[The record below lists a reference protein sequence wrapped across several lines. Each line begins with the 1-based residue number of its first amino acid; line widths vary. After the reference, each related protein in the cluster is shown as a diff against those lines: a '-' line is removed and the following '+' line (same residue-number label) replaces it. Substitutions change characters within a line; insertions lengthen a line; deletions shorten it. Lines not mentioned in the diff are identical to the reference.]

1 MLRQY
6 GFAAGTAVLSLFNS
20 DAGIKAHP
28 KYKAAKS
35 GDPGA
40 ALALNVDLAVR
51 WLFENDSRFSPGCIF
66 VAPHAKEASGDNA
79 IPQTLAAVCA
89 TIFDG
94 EVDEEI
100 VQTDRVYHTGANAME
115 RMVSRATF
123 EGKVVAGGKYVLVDD
138 VTSLGGTLAELNN
151 YIVCSGGKV
160 VDVVVLANAGRNPQ
174 LISNPQDVRIIK
186 ERFQDECIEIFGIQP
201 DALTANE
208 ARYLL
213 GFRSVDEI
221 RNRVAKARQEI
232 DRRLRAKGISRSGI
246 PEESLQPEAQQGVN
260 SPRNN
265 PST

>member
-20 DAGIKAHP
+20 DAGIKAHSN
-28 KYKAAKS
+28 YKAAKS
-35 GDPGA
+35 GDPVA
-40 ALALNVDLAVR
+40 ALALNIDLAVR
-51 WLFENDSRFSPGCIF
+51 WLFDNDSRFSPGCIF

-89 TIFDG
+89 TIFG
-94 EVDEEI
+94 GTVDKEI

-151 YIVCSGGKV
+151 YIVCRGGEV

-174 LISNPQDVRIIK
+174 LIPNPQDVRIIK

-208 ARYLL
+208 ARYLV

-221 RNRVAKARQEI
+221 RNCVAKARQEI

-246 PEESLQPEAQQGVN
+246 PEASLLPETQQGVN

-265 PST
+265 P